1 MQQALKQKKTKS
13 PCQLAIEHFDL
24 HYKPIYDLQW
34 PSVRVALLS
43 KPKHC
48 ALVNNFALDPKQI
61 GISLAE
67 LGAYNFI
74 WTAREKFV
82 RKQLKDAGGSASGI
96 SAERVSV
103 LQFLQHIDCI
113 FLLNMYIGTETFAF
127 T

>member
-1 MQQALKQKKTKS
+1 LQQALKQKKTKS

-82 RKQLKDAGGSASGI
+82 RIQLKDAGGSASGI
-96 SAERVSV
+96 STERVSV

-113 FLLNMYIGTETFAF
+113 FTARQHS
-127 T
+127 